1 MTLITTVNLNFMIL
15 FFIYCKSR
23 VMPLVMAGSRVC
35 LHFYSTCISVRR
47 VLGFSDTKAC
57 TNVSG
62 KYERSSYITGKACVL
77 SPSQF
82 LPLPPSRPP
91 PHPPFAI
98 FLLPLLVPNPPS
110 SLVSLSSSF
119 SLSPSSS
126 YGLILYS
133 SWICLLSLFCFVYIF
148 FFRTS
153 VSLHPERSLELFLNR
168 LLNLGRNVSN
178 VCRSRKF

>member
-47 VLGFSDTKAC
+47 VHGFSDTKAC

-126 YGLILYS
+126 PYS
-133 SWICLLSLFCFVYIF
+133 RFYFPLPPFLAPPLSLFLRRLFSF
-148 FFRTS
+148 LTS
-153 VSLHPERSLELFLNR
+153 PSSQFSP
-168 LLNLGRNVSN
+168 
-178 VCRSRKF
+178 